1 MSSTP
6 TVFLFYSES
15 LYIVGRKQ
23 DIPLFLE
30 YLSSLPSLTFV
41 RQKVQGYNC
50 DVKHF
55 VSSFLFYPCSLERS
69 AEYFMLYPVIII
81 SVRGQKKHFNASTL
95 TGQGHVTGDVMPDR

>member
-1 MSSTP
+1 MFSTP
-6 TVFLFYSES
+6 TVFLFYSKS
-15 LYIVGRKQ
+15 LYIFGRKQ

-41 RQKVQGYNC
+41 RQKVQDYNC

-55 VSSFLFYPCSLERS
+55 VSSFLFYPCSLEHS
-69 AEYFMLYPVIII
+69 EEYFMLYPVII

-95 TGQGHVTGDVMPDR
+95 AGQGHVTGDVMPDR